1 MNEKRKKAI
10 DVFIILLEQEHKMKT
25 QNKHTKM
32 NKLNI
37 FFWRKNKVFQETDLH
52 TVNPQSYFWISQF
65 FGASSV
71 KKMEN

>member
-1 MNEKRKKAI
+1 MKKRKKAI

-52 TVNPQSYFWISQF
+52 TVNPQS
-65 FGASSV
+65 
-71 KKMEN
+71 